1 MGVRGVLRGCRGLVS
16 CRMTPATPPPSPP
29 TPYWRQTLR
38 LSAALL
44 LLWLA
49 VTLGVGVF
57 GRTTGFNFFGWPFGF
72 WATSQGALAVFC
84 AIVWYYAWAM
94 NRLDRRHGQVEA
106 D

>member
-1 MGVRGVLRGCRGLVS
+1 
-16 CRMTPATPPPSPP
+16 MTPATPPPSPP

-49 VTLGVGVF
+49 VTLGVGFF
-57 GRTTGFNFFGWPFGF
+57 GRTTDFNFFGWPFGL

-84 AIVWYYAWAM
+84 AIVWYCAWAM
-94 NRLDRRHGQVEA
+94 NRLDRRHGDREA